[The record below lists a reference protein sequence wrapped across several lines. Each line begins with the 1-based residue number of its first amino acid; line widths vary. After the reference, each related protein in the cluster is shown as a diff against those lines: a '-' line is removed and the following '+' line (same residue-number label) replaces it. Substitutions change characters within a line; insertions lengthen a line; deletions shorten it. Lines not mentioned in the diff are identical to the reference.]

1 MGSFIMRSSEEMF
14 RREPTLKTLC
24 KKFSFLGYIE
34 NFSCVST
41 GSRLHRRRSRLSM
54 MISFHVTP
62 TGNIFKILHDNLK
75 NMMKYNLSF

>member
-1 MGSFIMRSSEEMF
+1 MGSFIMHSSEEMF

-34 NFSCVST
+34 KFSCVST

-62 TGNIFKILHDNLK
+62 TGNIIIKKHDEI
-75 NMMKYNLSF
+75 